1 MSKKIVIIGAG
12 MAGCFL
18 AICLGKRGYKVE
30 VYEQLPDVRTQ
41 PLHSGRSY
49 NMTLYYKALTAMGKM
64 GVLEEVRKIAVIAEG
79 NVPHYPDRIPLF
91 DPFDKKGKEVLLTA
105 HRNHLNG
112 VLISLAEK
120 LPNVTF
126 TFNTECIS
134 INRAKKKLYF
144 EKEAKQLFTARY
156 DILVGADGVNST
168 VRAKL
173 QHGQPAQHVQQYE
186 DWGYKEVHIPKEV
199 AEKLALRENAT
210 HTWPRD
216 NSLLLAFPNPD
227 KTLNLMFNLPLK
239 GHESF
244 ESLNTEEKITYF
256 IKTNFPELDELLP
269 YIIESILSKPTGY
282 FVTILTNPW
291 YYHDSMVLIG
301 DAAHG
306 VTPFYGQGVSAAFDD
321 GVLLADL
328 IDANAENLEKA
339 FYAYQ
344 HSRKENT
351 DVLAY
356 LSKENFVELRDR
368 SRSSYHLLKAKVNTL
383 FHQVAPTLWLPPLYY
398 LVAHDTVP
406 YKEAYEM
413 HLKQEKI
420 AKRTGLNAVI
430 AAGAIPFNILRKVN
444 KSTRG

>member
-1 MSKKIVIIGAG
+1 MPKKVVIIGAG

-18 AICLGKRGYKVE
+18 ALCLGKRGYRVD

-49 NMTLYYKALTAMGKM
+49 NMTLYYKALKAMERM
-64 GVLEEVRKIAVIAEG
+64 GILEEVRKIAVIAEG
-79 NVPHYPDRIPLF
+79 NVPHYPNRIPLF
-91 DPFDKKGKEVLLTA
+91 DPFDKKGREVLLTA

-112 VLISLAEK
+112 VLITLAEG
-120 LPNVTF
+120 LPHVKF
-126 TFNTECIS
+126 TFNTKCIS

-144 EKEAKQLFTARY
+144 EREGKQLFTSKY

-168 VRAKL
+168 VRAEL

-199 AEKLALRENAT
+199 AEKLALRPNAT

-227 KTLNLMFNLPLK
+227 KTLNLMFNLPLN
-239 GHESF
+239 GFESF
-244 ESLNTEEKITYF
+244 ESLNTKEKITHF
-256 IKTNFPELDELLP
+256 ITMNFPELLELLP
-269 YIIESILSKPTGY
+269 YIIESLLTKPTGY

-291 YYHDSMVLIG
+291 YYQDSMVLIG

-321 GVLLADL
+321 GILLGDL
-328 IDANAENLEKA
+328 MDAHVENLEKA
-339 FYAYQ
+339 FFAYQ
-344 HSRKENT
+344 HVRKENT
-351 DVLAY
+351 DVLAF

-406 YKEAYEM
+406 YKEAYHM
-413 HLKQEKI
+413 HERQEKI
-420 AKRTGLNAVI
+420 ATRTGLNGLIKLGSV
-430 AAGAIPFNILRKVN
+430 PYSLLRKAN
-444 KSTRG
+444 KSARG